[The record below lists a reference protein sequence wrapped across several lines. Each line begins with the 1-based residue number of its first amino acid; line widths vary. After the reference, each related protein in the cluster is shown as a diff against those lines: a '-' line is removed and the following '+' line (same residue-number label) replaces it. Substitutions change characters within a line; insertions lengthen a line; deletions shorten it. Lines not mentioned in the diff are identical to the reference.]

1 MPNPWFMAIR
11 PRTLPAAAAPVVV
24 GAVMAWHDGVGHA
37 FAAGCALAGA
47 LLIQI
52 GTNLAN
58 DYFDFQKGADTPER
72 IGPVRVTQAGLIA
85 PATVR
90 NSFILAFALAAAV
103 SLYLVVRGGWPVVA
117 VGVCSIAAGILYT
130 AGRHALGY
138 LGLGDIFVL
147 VFFGPVAVAGTYYV
161 QALRLDP
168 AAVVA
173 GIGPGLLSTAILCV
187 NNLRDIDAD
196 RKAGK
201 RTLAVRFGRVFAR
214 WEYFLCLLGASLV
227 PLWFMAGPHAHPGTL
242 LAALTLLCAA
252 PVIRSV
258 FVLDD
263 GPGLNKAL
271 AATGKVLLIYAALF
285 SIGWCL

>member
-1 MPNPWFMAIR
+1 MSNPWLMAIR

-24 GAVMAWHDGVGHA
+24 GAAMAWHDGAGHA
-37 FAAGCALAGA
+37 LAAGCALAGA

-58 DYFDFQKGADTPER
+58 DYFDFRKGADTPER

-90 NSFILAFALAAAV
+90 NSFILAFALAALV
-103 SLYLVVRGGWPVVA
+103 SLYLVWRGGWPVVA
-117 VGVCSIAAGILYT
+117 IGVFSIAAGILYT

-168 AAVVA
+168 AAVAA
-173 GIGPGLLSTAILCV
+173 GVGPGLLSTAILCV

-214 WEYFLCLLGASLV
+214 WEYCLCLLGAALV
-227 PLWFMAGPHAHPGTL
+227 PFCFVTGPHAHPWTL
-242 LAALTLLCAA
+242 LAALTLLVAA
-252 PVIRSV
+252 PVIRT
-258 FVLDD
+258 VLTLSE
-263 GPGLNKAL
+263 GPALNEAL
-271 AATGKVLLIYAALF
+271 AATGRVLLCYAALF

>member
-1 MPNPWFMAIR
+1 MSNPWLMAIR

-24 GAVMAWHDGVGHA
+24 GAVMAWRDGAGHA
-37 FAAGCALAGA
+37 LAAACGLAGA

-58 DYFDFQKGADTPER
+58 DYFDFQKGADTAER

-85 PATVR
+85 PSTVR
-90 NSFILAFALAAAV
+90 NSFILAFALAALV
-103 SLYLVVRGGWPVVA
+103 SLYLVARGGWPIVA
-117 VGVCSIAAGILYT
+117 IGIFSIAAGILYT

-168 AAVVA
+168 AAVIA
-173 GIGPGLLSTAILCV
+173 GIAPGLLSTAILCV

-214 WEYFLCLLGASLV
+214 WEYFLCFLGASLV
-227 PLWFMAGPHAHPGTL
+227 PFCFVTGPRAHPWTL
-242 LAALTLLCAA
+242 LAALTLVAAA

-258 FVLDD
+258 FIFSD
-263 GPGLNKAL
+263 GPGLNNAL
-271 AATGKVLLIYAALF
+271 AATGKALLIYAVLF